1 MILVLNLS
9 LFHNLLLGLEVTYL
23 IPSTKRILFITAFLS
38 FLTGNF
44 LVPLTQAWRPTSF
57 MGPGCSLPSSLAQ
70 RLSL

>member
-9 LFHNLLLGLEVTYL
+9 LFHNLFLGLEVTYL
-23 IPSTKRILFITAFLS
+23 IPSTKCILFIAAFLS

-44 LVPLTQAWRPTSF
+44 LVPLMQAWRRTSF
-57 MGPGCSLPSSLAQ
+57 MGLGCSLPSSLAQ